1 MGCGGRFGTGLERQA
16 RRVQRATL
24 TKVSFEQVAVGGS
37 VYMCGSP
44 HGPPHVHPDSYENGF
59 PTGDHELFTT
69 FSWDDQKVRRVFIRK
84 VTASPQLSRTG
95 GLGWGSPLRRPWPI
109 PQSAGVCR
117 GHPWQTAPAGRCI
130 LGLHPTAPCYAE
142 TVSHPLCRCVGPLV
156 LWGWA
161 LEHLCPSSTLSWVP
175 FHLVSDP

>member
-117 GHPWQTAPAGRCI
+117 GHPWRQHLLGGASLGFTPRAPATPKLCLI
-130 LGLHPTAPCYAE
+130 LSVDAW
-142 TVSHPLCRCVGPLV
+142 GPLSCGGGSGAS
-156 LWGWA
+156 L
-161 LEHLCPSSTLSWVP
+161 PF
-175 FHLVSDP
+175 FHLVLGPFQ